1 MQTHRLVAEVFHTNA
16 FLCVKYALHFMRF
29 GSRCPLVAQTQ
40 LEDVA
45 DSLRWRTGWHTN
57 RARGASN
64 SELKEAGAGA
74 THPGFRNR
82 SSSCMS
88 TSSHTA
94 KEISEWKVNLE
105 PATWFM
111 TRISIL

>member
-1 MQTHRLVAEVFHTNA
+1 MHRLTVEIWHTNT
-16 FLCVKYALHFMRF
+16 FLCVKDVLCFIRF

-45 DSLRWRTGWHTN
+45 DSLHWRSGWHTN

-74 THPGFRNR
+74 ARSWFTNT

-88 TSSHTA
+88 TSLHAAT
-94 KEISEWKVNLE
+94 EIWGV
-105 PATWFM
+105 
-111 TRISIL
+111 